1 MDGVAGARSVP
12 IGAPEELEVIASQ
25 QEALEEPEV
34 IATQQEALEGL
45 EVEDEADDQP

>member
-1 MDGVAGARSVP
+1 MAGLAGARSVP
-12 IGAPEELEVIASQ
+12 IGALEEPEVIASQ

>member
-1 MDGVAGARSVP
+1 MAGVAGARSVP
-12 IGAPEELEVIASQ
+12 IGAPKELEVIASQ